1 MVVTTLVPVIQ
12 RESTIKQHEN
22 QLLNIGRGLL
32 TLTQE
37 KNFPK
42 IAILDESKVV
52 LPALFCYNFIL
63 NKLRRRVNISS
74 ITHGNM
80 GFFYKKKKRVKEKKG
95 LFDPIVKIKKCERKT
110 SQKILFMVFLYKK
123 V

>member
-22 QLLNIGRGLL
+22 RLQNDRRGSL

-80 GFFYKKKKRVKEKKG
+80 GFFFNKKKKRAKEKKKA
-95 LFDPIVKIKKCERKT
+95 F
-110 SQKILFMVFLYKK
+110 SIL
-123 V
+123 